1 MHAGMCSPSKKFL
14 LTTTNNL
21 NSSHMCGSNSTLAS
35 NGKPCTHFSDDHSI
49 SVRDDDDDD
58 DCTHNAYSMLISQAS
73 FNEDLN
79 QEMANLDSLMKDLN
93 ALKQQS
99 NGQHG
104 LESC

>member
-1 MHAGMCSPSKKFL
+1 M
-14 LTTTNNL
+14 TVNT
-21 NSSHMCGSNSTLAS
+21 
-35 NGKPCTHFSDDHSI
+35 
-49 SVRDDDDDD
+49 
-58 DCTHNAYSMLISQAS
+58 MLMFILQAS